1 MELGVMILLA
11 VSLAMD
17 AAAVSVA
24 VGIKSGGVRV
34 KQAGKIA
41 LFFGG
46 FQTLMP
52 LAGYAVGRGV
62 CGAVAAL
69 DHWLVLILLGG
80 IGIKM
85 IADAGQQP
93 SNQTGENLTDTGSL
107 LLMALATSIDALA
120 VGVSLALMNVNIL
133 LASLIIGLITATLCV
148 LGAAL
153 GDRLGQKFERRAAI
167 SGGIAL
173 ILIGIKVVMEHMGTI

>member
-1 MELGVMILLA
+1 M
-11 VSLAMD
+11 
-17 AAAVSVA
+17 
-24 VGIKSGGVRV
+24 
-34 KQAGKIA
+34 
-41 LFFGG
+41 
-46 FQTLMP
+46 
-52 LAGYAVGRGV
+52 
-62 CGAVAAL
+62 
-69 DHWLVLILLGG
+69 
-80 IGIKM
+80 
-85 IADAGQQP
+85 
-93 SNQTGENLTDTGSL
+93 TDTGSL
-107 LLMALATSIDALA
+107 LLMSLATSIDALA